1 MIDDPYKV
9 LGVSKDATKD
19 EIKRAY
25 RKKAKEYHPDLH
37 PDDPAAAEKMNEV
50 NEAYDML
57 NNPEKYQNRQ
67 QSRGPGSSYG
77 GYGGYGRQ
85 QGSYGSGSGS
95 YGGYGRQQGGY
106 GSGSGSYGGQQGGY
120 GSSSGGYGGQQGGYG
135 NGSGGYGGYGGF
147 GGFDFDDL
155 FGFGQTREMPRPGA
169 QPQDSADIRQA
180 IDFIS
185 MKQYSYANQTLNS
198 IVSANRN
205 ARWYY
210 LSALAN
216 HGLGNTIF
224 AVEQIQKALQREP
237 DNTVYRQ
244 TLQCMQ
250 QTGDTYNQNGQD
262 YQKYAEGFNRMCM
275 SFCMLQFFCTFCR
288 CC

>member
-9 LGVSKDATKD
+9 LGISKDATKD

-37 PDDPAAAEKMNEV
+37 PDDPKAAEKMNEV

-67 QSRGPGSSYG
+67 QQSRGPGSSYG
-77 GYGGYGRQ
+77 NPYGGYGNGSGSYGGT
-85 QGSYGSGSGS
+85 GSYGSGSGS
-95 YGGYGRQQGGY
+95 YG
-106 GSGSGSYGGQQGGY
+106 
-120 GSSSGGYGGQQGGYG
+120 
-135 NGSGGYGGYGGF
+135 NGTGGYGGYGGF

-155 FGFGQTREMPRPGA
+155 FGFGQTREMPRPNA

-180 IDFIS
+180 IDFIN

>member
-9 LGVSKDATKD
+9 LGISKDATKD

-37 PDDPAAAEKMNEV
+37 PDDPKAAEKMNEV

-67 QSRGPGSSYG
+67 QQSRGPGSSYG
-77 GYGGYGRQ
+77 NPYGGYGNGSGSYGGT
-85 QGSYGSGSGS
+85 GSYGSGSGGYGNGTGG

-106 GSGSGSYGGQQGGY
+106 GSGYGGQ
-120 GSSSGGYGGQQGGYG
+120 
-135 NGSGGYGGYGGF
+135 GGYGGYGGF

-155 FGFGQTREMPRPGA
+155 FGFGQTREMPRPNA

-180 IDFIS
+180 IDFIN

-216 HGLGNTIF
+216 HGIGNTIF

>member
-37 PDDPAAAEKMNEV
+37 PDDPKAAEKMNEV

-77 GYGGYGRQ
+77 GYGN
-85 QGSYGSGSGS
+85 GSGGYS
-95 YGGYGRQQGGY
+95 GYGRQQGGY
-106 GSGSGSYGGQQGGY
+106 GSGSGGYGGQQGGY
-120 GSSSGGYGGQQGGYG
+120 GSGSGGYGGQQGGYG

-155 FGFGQTREMPRPGA
+155 FGFGQTREMPRPNA

-180 IDFIS
+180 IDFIN

-288 CC
+288 CL

>member
-9 LGVSKDATKD
+9 LGVSRDATKD

-37 PDDPAAAEKMNEV
+37 PDDPKAAEKMNEV

-57 NNPEKYQNRQ
+57 NNPEKYQRREQ
-67 QSRGPGSSYG
+67 QRS
-77 GYGGYGRQ
+77 
-85 QGSYGSGSGS
+85 QGNPYGSPYGNPYGQGTGGQGS
-95 YGGYGRQQGGY
+95 YGGYGSRQ
-106 GSGSGSYGGQQGGY
+106 GSYGSYENRQGGY
-120 GSSSGGYGGQQGGYG
+120 GSSGQQGNYG
-135 NGSGGYGGYGGF
+135 PYGYGGF
-147 GGFDFDDL
+147 GSFDFDDL
-155 FGFGQTREMPRPGA
+155 FGFGQTREMPRPEA
-169 QPQDSADIRQA
+169 QPQDSSDIRQA
-180 IDFIS
+180 IDFIN
-185 MKQYSYANQTLNS
+185 MKQYGYANQTLNS
-198 IVSANRN
+198 IISANRN
-205 ARWYY
+205 ARWFY

-216 HGLGNTIF
+216 HGLGNTIL

-237 DNTVYRQ
+237 DNAVYRK

-250 QTGDTYNQNGQD
+250 QTGNAYNQNGQD
-262 YQKYAEGFNRMCM
+262 FQRYAEGFNRMCM